1 MQITVYTP
9 TAIRAGILLTN
20 NTNLYLEAQEN
31 ARLLSA
37 MAGPPV
43 RSAFNA
49 KARQSLAGSRKKGK
63 AKNSVAKA
71 EEPQPNSNADIL
83 IPKSKEEKHNDRKEK
98 LLQEL
103 AAQSELNWNTKKK
116 KRLEKYIDKKL
127 KKEER
132 VLIFEKLAK
141 TQASLSS
148 SLLQSSSTLG
158 TGKALTHKELQEK
171 AEDSLVKKS
180 LLGQPGKR
188 KRHQDVFD
196 IQEADD
202 EDEELSP
209 DEDDE
214 VPDHHN
220 VDSTPLELP
229 SETSV
234 VIDESPSLPPAKSAA
249 TVGSALQRNLDGS
262 TVAPKVRP
270 RTKGMQTQRGWG
282 KKTPVEVQPD
292 SDTSFDSS
300 DSENDP
306 AEQAEGSSLDPGS
319 EDNED
324 DEMQIDDSKADSDS
338 LHPVKKKSL
347 GFKDWAIKQL
357 SVAKG
362 YDLAKPTDETS
373 VVETPR
379 QPPRKRQK
387 VDDDGIK
394 HGPLGEELQL
404 PSTSFSKH
412 LLDSGKKS
420 GPGAYSKA
428 VEVKRPADVEEA
440 RILLPIVTE
449 EQPIMEAILLN
460 PVIIICGETGSGKTT
475 QVPQFL
481 YEAGF
486 GTPGSGNPGMIGI
499 TQPRRVAAMSM
510 AARVAHELS
519 LTSSRVSYQIRYDA
533 TVSPETSIK
542 FMTDGVLLREL
553 ATDFLLTKYSIIIID
568 EAHERSINTD
578 ILIGVLSR
586 VIKLREE
593 LWNKGKDGIKPLRLI
608 IMSATL
614 RVSDF
619 AENKTLFASPPPV
632 IHVAARQHPV
642 TIHFSRRTHPDYVTQ
657 AVKKTV
663 KIHTCLPPGG
673 ILIFL
678 TGQNE
683 ITGVCKRLEAK
694 FGNRAISEKKRR
706 RNASQSW
713 SSAPQGDLD
722 SSGALIGAVLAFQ
735 ADVEVEE
742 IDLDTTGQNDP
753 TFGVDESL
761 SGDEDSE
768 ALDSDGENQLEEE
781 LRLDDDS
788 DVPMHVVPLYSL
800 LPSEKQM
807 QVFQQPPSGSRLVV
821 VSTNVAETSLTIPGI
836 RYVVDC
842 GRAKERHYDAVN
854 GIQRFQISW
863 VSKASAAQR
872 AGRAGRIGPGH
883 CYRLYSSALFEHHFE
898 NFSTPE
904 IQRMP
909 IDGIVL
915 QMKSMHIDAVVNFP
929 FPTPPDRSAL
939 HKAEKCLVVLGALSP
954 LPTSTERQ
962 ITDLGRAMSLFPL
975 SPRFSRMLVTGQQH
989 GCLPY
994 IICIVSALSVGDP
1007 FVYEEALDQES
1018 DREESDVPITFALSS
1033 EATIAKE
1040 RRRLLRKAFFQSQH
1054 THASLGKY
1062 TSDMFRVLSVV
1073 GAYEYA
1079 GGGQKFCAEQFVR
1092 PKAMEE
1098 IHKLRAQISNI
1109 VHANF
1114 PTTDPNFIPRLPP
1127 PNDRQ
1132 LKALRQIL
1140 TAGFLDQV
1148 AIRKDLV
1155 DSSEASGNKYATSKG
1170 VAYRALGVSE
1180 DVYIHPSSILF
1191 NSSPPDYLVYHE
1203 IVRTTRIF
1211 LKGLTVI
1218 NAAWLSSLGGNTLCT
1233 FSKPIKNNV
1242 GTLMTIPRF
1251 GPEGWELPAVK
1262 ASADMI

>member
-1 MQITVYTP
+1 
-9 TAIRAGILLTN
+9 
-20 NTNLYLEAQEN
+20 
-31 ARLLSA
+31 
-37 MAGPPV
+37 MAGPSV
-43 RSAFNA
+43 HAAFNA
-49 KARQSLAGSRKKGK
+49 KARQSSVGSRKKGK
-63 AKNSVAKA
+63 AKNKAAKA
-71 EEPQPNSNADIL
+71 EEPRSNSNADVL
-83 IPKSKEEKHNDRKEK
+83 PPKSKEEKDDDRREK

-103 AAQSELNWNTKKK
+103 AAQSESKWNTKKK

-132 VLIFEKLAK
+132 VLVFEKLAK

-171 AEDSLVKKS
+171 AEDSFVKKS
-180 LLGQPGKR
+180 LLGQTGKR

-196 IQEADD
+196 VQVA
-202 EDEELSP
+202 DEEEEFSP
-209 DEDDE
+209 DEGE
-214 VPDHHN
+214 EIPDQHN
-220 VDSTPLELP
+220 VDAAPHDLPL
-229 SETSV
+229 ETSV
-234 VIDESPSLPPAKSAA
+234 VVDESSSLTPAKSAA
-249 TVGSALQRNLDGS
+249 TAGSALQRNPDGS
-262 TVAPKVRP
+262 AVAPKVRP
-270 RTKGMQTQRGWG
+270 RSKGIQTQRGWG
-282 KKTPVEVQPD
+282 KKVPVEMQPD

-300 DSENDP
+300 DSENDL
-306 AEQAEGSSLDPGS
+306 AEEEQGSSLDSGS

-324 DEMQIDDSKADSDS
+324 GEMQSDDFKADSDS
-338 LHPVKKKSL
+338 PFPAKKKSL
-347 GFKDWAIKQL
+347 GFKDWALKQL

-362 YDLAKPTDETS
+362 YAFAKPADETS
-373 VVETPR
+373 VVEEPR
-379 QPPRKRQK
+379 QPPRKKRK

-394 HGPLGEELQL
+394 HGPLGEEFQL

-412 LLDSGKKS
+412 LLNSGKKS
-420 GPGAYSKA
+420 GPDTYSKD
-428 VEVKRPADVEEA
+428 VGVKRPADVEEA

-460 PVIIICGETGSGKTT
+460 PVVIICGETGSGKTT

-486 GTPGSGNPGMIGI
+486 GTPGSDNPGLIGI

-553 ATDFLLTKYSIIIID
+553 TTDFLLTKYSVIIID

-586 VIKLREE
+586 VIKLREDM
-593 LWNKGKDGIKPLRLI
+593 WNEGKDGIKPLRLI

-632 IHVAARQHPV
+632 INVAARQHPV
-642 TIHFSRRTHPDYVTQ
+642 TIHFSRRTHPDYVAQ

-663 KIHTCLPPGG
+663 KIHTRLPPGG

-683 ITGVCKRLEAK
+683 ITGVCKRLESK
-694 FGNRAISEKKRR
+694 FGHQAINEKKRR
-706 RNASQSW
+706 KNMSQSW
-713 SSAPQGDLD
+713 SRAPQGDPD
-722 SSGALIGAVLAFQ
+722 SSGAQIVKSTPHGRL

-761 SGDEDSE
+761 SREEDSE
-768 ALDSDGENQLEEE
+768 ALDSDDENQLDEE
-781 LRLDDDS
+781 LGLDDDS

-807 QVFQQPPSGSRLVV
+807 RVFQQPPPGSRLVV

-842 GRAKERHYDAVN
+842 GRAKERHYDVGS
-854 GIQRFQISW
+854 GIQRVQISW

-872 AGRAGRIGPGH
+872 AGRAGRTGPGH

-898 NFSTPE
+898 RFSTPE

-939 HKAEKCLVVLGALSP
+939 RKAEKCLIVLGALSP
-954 LPTSTERQ
+954 LPTPTESQ

-1018 DREESDVPITFALSS
+1018 DRENFGVPITSALSS
-1033 EATIAKE
+1033 EAANAKE

-1054 THASLGKY
+1054 IHASLGKY
-1062 TSDMFRVLSVV
+1062 TSDMFKILSVV

-1079 GGGQKFCAEQFVR
+1079 GGGQKFCEEQFVR
-1092 PKAMEE
+1092 LKAMEE

-1127 PNDRQ
+1127 PHNRQ

-1148 AIRKDLV
+1148 AVRKDLV
-1155 DSSEASGNKYATSKG
+1155 DSSETSGNKYATSKG

-1191 NSSPPDYLVYHE
+1191 NFSPPDYVVYHE
-1203 IVRTTRIF
+1203 IVRTTQIF

-1233 FSKPIKNNV
+1233 FPKPMKNNV
-1242 GTLMTIPRF
+1242 GTWMTIPRF

-1262 ASADMI
+1262 ATADMI